1 MKTPRPLQAAVI
13 LSVLYFCGR
22 LTGLFQT
29 SIINAL
35 LPAPAADAYWA
46 AFAIPDFVNYLVAG
60 GALSITFIPLYT
72 ELLHRDGDEAAAQF
86 FSTLTTLMGGILI
99 LLVIVSELA
108 APWLVAIFRPG
119 FIDKQDIFH
128 LTVNMTRIIL
138 PAQIFFYIGGL
149 LVGVLNAHKRFAAS
163 GWTGALYNTVAVAF
177 GLFLWWRGDGPLA
190 FAWGIL
196 LGALVGNYLLP
207 LIAVVR
213 GPKEQHPR
221 FEFIL
226 QLKSP
231 AVRKYFLNALPIMI
245 GVSLPVVDQVIVT
258 WFASFL
264 PVGSLAHIVTANR
277 VMIAPIGI
285 LGQAASVAAFPYMA
299 DDTAAGDWLRFS
311 SFIRRGLRR
320 LMFLSIPLGILLVLT
335 AAPIITLL
343 FGYGVFEQGNALAQ
357 TSAIFAFFCVGLFAW
372 VGQAFIA
379 RAFYALKD
387 TFTPTL
393 LGSLLTI
400 FVFIPICW
408 LATHFGGAWALAL
421 VTSIGAT
428 LQFVILLWAL
438 DNRLSSPQYNAPLK
452 SERIGGVILRTITA
466 CIIMGI
472 VGMIA
477 AKVLFVILPHGKLG
491 SILEIAG
498 VWIAGI
504 ISFGVAAERFDIP
517 EWSWLLQK
525 LRLRKVAR

>member
-72 ELLHRDGDEAAAQF
+72 ELLHRDGDEVAAQF

-99 LLVIVSELA
+99 LMVIVSELIT
-108 APWLVAIFRPG
+108 PWLVACFRPG
-119 FIDKQDIFH
+119 FIDKPQIFD
-128 LTVNMTRIIL
+128 LTVSMTRIIL
-138 PAQIFFYIGGL
+138 PAQVFFYVGGL

-163 GWTGALYNTVAVAF
+163 GWTGALYNAVAIVF

-226 QLKSP
+226 HLKSP

-245 GVSLPVVDQVIVT
+245 GVSLPVVDQFIVT

-299 DDTAAGDWLRFS
+299 DNTAAGDWLRFS

-320 LMFLSIPLGILLVLT
+320 LMFLAIPLGILLVLT
-335 AAPIITLL
+335 ALPIITLL
-343 FGYGVFEQGNALAQ
+343 FGYGVFEEGNALAQ
-357 TSAIFAFFCVGLFAW
+357 TSATFAFFCVGLFAW

-393 LGSLLTI
+393 LGSLLTV
-400 FVFIPICW
+400 FLFIPMCW

-421 VTSIGAT
+421 ATSIGAT
-428 LQFVILLWAL
+428 AQFVVLLWAL
-438 DNRLSSPQYNAPLK
+438 ENRLSSPQFNAPLK
-452 SERIGGVILRTITA
+452 SEKIGGVMLRTITA

-472 VGMIA
+472 AGLIA
-477 AKVLFVILPHGKLG
+477 TKVLSIVLPHGKLG
-491 SILEIAG
+491 SLLEIIG
-498 VWIAGI
+498 VWIVSI
-504 ISFGVAAERFDIP
+504 ISFGIAATRFGIP

-525 LRLRKVAR
+525 LRLQRK